1 MVFLMRK
8 RNSNSV
14 LRKLI
19 YKELALFFRVL
30 LKYLYKFEVKGL
42 ENIPKK
48 GPAIIAPN
56 HESSLDILAVTSVVP
71 RLVKALGKIERFEY
85 PILGRIAKFLGGIPI
100 TREHPEKSIIL
111 KVFEALDEGNILV
124 IFPEGTRKMASKIK
138 GPRRGI
144 GYFASR
150 KNVPVIPTAI
160 IGAYKIWPPEKRL
173 PRLKGR
179 LKVIFGEPIYY
190 NFQKTKEDEER
201 FTNLIMEY
209 IRSIKK
215 SYEKNI

>member
-1 MVFLMRK
+1 MKK
-8 RNSNSV
+8 RNSNSI

-19 YKELALFFRVL
+19 YKELALFFRLL
-30 LKYLYKFEVKGL
+30 LKYLYRLEVKGL
-42 ENIPKK
+42 ENIPKR

-56 HESSLDILAVTSVVP
+56 HESSLDILAIASVVP
-71 RLVKALGKIERFEY
+71 RLLKALGKIERFEY
-85 PILGRIAKFLGGIPI
+85 PIWGRIAKFLGGIPI

-124 IFPEGTRKMASKIK
+124 IFPEGTRKITSKIR
-138 GPRRGI
+138 GPRRGV

-160 IGAYKIWPPEKRL
+160 IGAYKIWPPEKKF
-173 PRLKGR
+173 PRLRGK
-179 LKVIFGEPIYY
+179 LKVIFGEPVYY

-209 IRSIKK
+209 IKNIKNI
-215 SYEKNI
+215 YEKNI